1 MKIRARCAFL
11 KGIPV
16 QAHSSKGIALT
27 FLFILAFGTWREREI
42 DEGSSI
48 MVHFCLIKKT

>member
-1 MKIRARCAFL
+1 MITILLRWRRMKIRARCAFP

-27 FLFILAFGTWREREI
+27 FLFKLAFGT
-42 DEGSSI
+42 
-48 MVHFCLIKKT
+48 L